1 MLKVDDVLAALSIA
15 AANNSSAALA
25 MEQLVNLRDLDMHS
39 SQMLHNGDE
48 GTLRKLG
55 LRLTCDPEYPSKDLY
70 F

>member
-1 MLKVDDVLAALSIA
+1 
-15 AANNSSAALA
+15 
-25 MEQLVNLRDLDMHS
+25 MEQLPNLRDLDMHS

-55 LRLTCDPEYPSKDLY
+55 LRLTCEPEYPSKDLY